1 MQDKSYYKNFYDKVG
16 KRIGWDFSHIKK
28 SEERKGWDFFQE
40 VVKKV
45 KPKDLLLDI
54 GTGGGEAVLK
64 IAHKVGFVYG
74 IDHSVSMITTARK
87 NLGKLSYKNVKF
99 LLMNSSNLKFPDD
112 HFDIVADRHCDFTAT
127 EVYRVLKKGG
137 YFFTQQVSEGDQLN
151 IKKAFGRG
159 QAYGVKDGTLKNKY
173 LKQLKKVGFKKIKDF
188 DHNSKVYYKTD
199 KDYIFHLRYTPT
211 IPEFGEREKDFEI
224 LRTFIEKNKT
234 KKGIET
240 NSKRFMI
247 IAVKE

>member
-1 MQDKSYYKNFYDKVG
+1 MQNKNYYKNFYDRVG
-16 KRIGWDFSHIKK
+16 KRIGWDFSHVKK
-28 SEERKGWDFFQE
+28 LEEGKGWEFFQE

-54 GTGGGEAVLK
+54 GTGGGEAILK
-64 IAHKVGFVYG
+64 IAYKVGFIYG
-74 IDHSVSMITTARK
+74 IDHSVSMVTTARN
-87 NLGKLSYKNVKF
+87 NLKKLNYKNAKF
-99 LLMNSSNLKFPDD
+99 LLMNSSHLDFPDNY
-112 HFDIVADRHCDFTAT
+112 FDVVTDRHCDFGAT

-159 QAYGVKDGTLKNKY
+159 QAYGVKDGTLKDKY
-173 LKQLKKVGFKKIKDF
+173 LKQLKKAGFKKIKNYDY
-188 DHNSKVYYKTD
+188 NSKIYYKTD

-211 IPEFGEREKDFEI
+211 IPEFGEGEKDFEI
-224 LRTFIEKNKT
+224 LGRFIEKNKT
-234 KKGIET
+234 EKGIET

-247 IAVKE
+247 TAQK